1 MKNKITDFKT
11 DDNTI
16 NRLYEIAFVSILDNL
31 TLGVGNDK
39 LDYFLEHYTKVFD
52 IDFTSIGIVKNMY
65 ATRMKPTKREVAL
78 FQVITKSPIKLS
90 PVDYRTQLKYRKEWA
105 LNGTPQLQPHIVN
118 EFLKPAIKKFVDSY
132 IKLMFDDLA
141 FIKVL
146 GGLKNENGNS

>member
-1 MKNKITDFKT
+1 MKNKIIDFKT
-11 DDNTI
+11 DKNTI

-31 TLGVGNDK
+31 TIGVGNDK
-39 LDYFLEHYTKVFD
+39 LDYFLEHFTKVFD

-65 ATRMKPTKREVAL
+65 ALRMQPTKREVAL

-118 EFLKPAIKKFVDSY
+118 EFLKPAIKKFVDNY

-146 GGLKNENGNS
+146 GGLTDENGHS

>member
-1 MKNKITDFKT
+1 MEYKLNNFTPNDS
-11 DDNTI
+11 TI

-31 TLGVGNDK
+31 VIAIGNEQVDN
-39 LDYFLEHYTKVFD
+39 FLEFFSKIYD

-65 ATRMKPTKREVAL
+65 WVRMKPTKREMAL
-78 FQVITKSPIKLS
+78 FQVITRSPIKLS
-90 PVDYRTQLKYRKEWA
+90 PIDYRTQLKYRREWT

-132 IKLMFDDLA
+132 IRLMFDDLA